1 MPSRSPLPSPSAG
14 TTAAPSTFPAGARPP
29 AGPHLLDVSMFW
41 GPTGGVRRV
50 LTTRHERL
58 PALGWRHSVIAPG
71 ATGPGLVDCGGL
83 PLPRSGG
90 YRLVVS
96 RGRALRKMQALAP
109 DIIES
114 ADPYTLGWAC
124 LAAAERLHV
133 PAVAFCHSNLPE
145 LMARLAGGRR
155 GAATGRGRVAE
166 AGARRYLVALYRHFD
181 LVLAPSH
188 GMAQQLTAWGVPRV
202 AVQPLGVDCAV
213 FRPGARDG
221 AWRARLCREL
231 GLSPA
236 TRLLVYSGRFAPEK
250 NLQLLADAVERLGPG
265 HALLIVG
272 DGPAPPRGARV
283 HRLPPEHDPRRLA
296 RVVASCDAYVHA
308 GDQETFGLGLL
319 EAMACGTPVVAPACG
334 GLAELARGAGLL
346 VDRPEPGRWAEAMR
360 ATLEGPAPALR
371 RTALARAQ
379 AQDWPRVLAQMTQ
392 RYADLIGLIG
402 LSGRSGLS
410 GASGLHHQHAAPFAS
425 AAPAQ
430 AATSW
435 APAPLARIR

>member
-1 MPSRSPLPSPSAG
+1 
-14 TTAAPSTFPAGARPP
+14 
-29 AGPHLLDVSMFW
+29 MFW

-58 PALGWRHSVIAPG
+58 PALGWQHTIIAPG
-71 ATGPGLVDCGGL
+71 ASGPGLVDCGGL

-90 YRLVVS
+90 YRLVLT
-96 RGRALRKMQALAP
+96 RGRALRQMQVLAP

-124 LAAAERLHV
+124 LAAAEQLGV

-155 GAATGRGRVAE
+155 GAATGRARLAE
-166 AGARRYLVALYRHFD
+166 SWARRYLVALYRHFD
-181 LVLAPSH
+181 LVMAPSH
-188 GMAQQLTAWGVPRV
+188 DMAEQLTAWGVPRV
-202 AVQPLGVDCAV
+202 TVQPLGVDCAV

-221 AWRARLCREL
+221 AWRARLCGVL
-231 GLSPA
+231 GLSPS
-236 TRLLVYSGRFAPEK
+236 TRLLVYTGRFAPEK
-250 NLQLLADAVERLGPG
+250 NLQLLADAVDLLGPG

-272 DGPAPPRGARV
+272 DGPAPPHGRRV
-283 HRLPPEHDPRRLA
+283 HRLPPEHDPRQLA
-296 RVVASCDAYVHA
+296 RIVASCDAYVHA

-319 EAMACGTPVVAPACG
+319 EAMACGTPVVAAAAG

-346 VDRPEPGRWAEAMR
+346 VDRPDAGRWAEAMR
-360 ATLEGPAPALR
+360 ATLEGSAPALR

-392 RYADLIGLIG
+392 RYAGLIG
-402 LSGRSGLS
+402 PNRLTGLAGLS
-410 GASGLHHQHAAPFAS
+410 GLNGLNGVNGLHGQHPAPAAPGARAR
-425 AAPAQ
+425 AAA
-430 AATSW
+430 SW
-435 APAPLARIR
+435 APEPLARTR